1 MTAVCVDDDALMLA
15 QTVSC
20 CRSQQLL
27 TDVQAFTSSPE
38 ALAWLK
44 NHSGDLALLDINMP
58 DMNGLELA
66 GEIRR
71 LHPQTAVIF
80 ITAFRQYALEAY
92 AVHPS
97 AYLLKPF
104 DPMLLQ
110 RELEYALLSKQAC
123 RSSRICVRTFGHFE
137 ILLDGRALDFRRSK
151 SKELLAY
158 LVDRR
163 GAGVTRHDAFAT
175 LWEDRQYDISMQKQL
190 DVVIRSLRDTL
201 QKYGIGSLFEL
212 KSRNLRVLPDMMDC
226 DLYRFLDGD
235 EKTVNAY
242 CGEYMSQYTWA
253 RDTEAHLTRIQNSR
267 LLLQQ

>member
-15 QTVSC
+15 QIVSC
-20 CRSQQLL
+20 CRAHRLL

-44 NHSGDLALLDINMP
+44 DHTVDLALLDVNMP

-104 DPMLLQ
+104 DPVSGPSVILKSCWTAG
-110 RELEYALLSKQAC
+110 RW
-123 RSSRICVRTFGHFE
+123 TFAVPNQKSCWPIWWIAG
-137 ILLDGRALDFRRSK
+137 GRA
-151 SKELLAY
+151 
-158 LVDRR
+158 
-163 GAGVTRHDAFAT
+163 
-175 LWEDRQYDISMQKQL
+175 
-190 DVVIRSLRDTL
+190 
-201 QKYGIGSLFEL
+201 
-212 KSRNLRVLPDMMDC
+212 
-226 DLYRFLDGD
+226 
-235 EKTVNAY
+235 
-242 CGEYMSQYTWA
+242 
-253 RDTEAHLTRIQNSR
+253 
-267 LLLQQ
+267 

>member
-1 MTAVCVDDDALMLA
+1 M
-15 QTVSC
+15 
-20 CRSQQLL
+20 SQ
-27 TDVQAFTSSPE
+27 
-38 ALAWLK
+38 
-44 NHSGDLALLDINMP
+44 
-58 DMNGLELA
+58 
-66 GEIRR
+66 
-71 LHPQTAVIF
+71 
-80 ITAFRQYALEAY
+80 
-92 AVHPS
+92 
-97 AYLLKPF
+97 
-104 DPMLLQ
+104 
-110 RELEYALLSKQAC
+110 QAC

-175 LWEDRQYDISMQKQL
+175 LWEDHQYDISMQKQL

-201 QKYGIGSLFEL
+201 QAYGIGSLFEL

>member
-20 CRSQQLL
+20 CRAHRLL

-44 NHSGDLALLDINMP
+44 DHPADLALLDINMP

-97 AYLLKPF
+97 ASLLKPF

-201 QKYGIGSLFEL
+201 QAYGIGSLFEL
-212 KSRNLRVLPDMMDC
+212 RSRNLRVLPDMMDC

>member
-1 MTAVCVDDDALMLA
+1 M
-15 QTVSC
+15 
-20 CRSQQLL
+20 
-27 TDVQAFTSSPE
+27 
-38 ALAWLK
+38 
-44 NHSGDLALLDINMP
+44 
-58 DMNGLELA
+58 
-66 GEIRR
+66 
-71 LHPQTAVIF
+71 
-80 ITAFRQYALEAY
+80 
-92 AVHPS
+92 
-97 AYLLKPF
+97 
-104 DPMLLQ
+104 
-110 RELEYALLSKQAC
+110 
-123 RSSRICVRTFGHFE
+123 
-137 ILLDGRALDFRRSK
+137 
-151 SKELLAY
+151 
-158 LVDRR
+158 DRR

-201 QKYGIGSLFEL
+201 QAYGIGSLFEL

>member
-1 MTAVCVDDDALMLA
+1 MLIADDEALIA
-15 QTVSC
+15 QGMKRAIDRLELFEVITVSNGLEAYDRI
-20 CRSQQLL
+20 RSGGI
-27 TDVQAFTSSPE
+27 DAM
-38 ALAWLK
+38 
-44 NHSGDLALLDINMP
+44 LLDINMP

-110 RELEYALLSKQAC
+110 QELEYALLSKQAC

-201 QKYGIGSLFEL
+201 QAYGIGSLFEL
-212 KSRNLRVLPDMMDC
+212 RSRNLRVLPDMMDC

>member
-20 CRSQQLL
+20 CRSHRLL

-44 NHSGDLALLDINMP
+44 NHSVDLALLDINMP

-110 RELEYALLSKQAC
+110 RELEYALLSQQAC

-190 DVVIRSLRDTL
+190 DVYIRSLRDTL
-201 QKYGIGSLFEL
+201 KAHGIGDIFEL
-212 KSRNLRVLPDMMDC
+212 KRGAMRVLPEKFECDM
-226 DLYRFLDGD
+226 YRLLKGD
-235 EKTVNAY
+235 AQAVNDY
-242 CGEYMSQYTWA
+242 HGEYMRAYGWA
-253 RDTEAHLTRIQNSR
+253 SVTEA
-267 LLLQQ
+267 LLSEKHRRD